1 MRVAIFSH
9 GHPTFSKGGGEL
21 AAYHLFNGINQ
32 TSDNEAWFI
41 GRAPDHLLHLGTP
54 VAAINEKEY
63 LISGNAEHFHL
74 NACIAL
80 GDSSDFSEM
89 LRNINPDVIHF
100 HHYVWL
106 GIEMIR
112 AAKRTCPDAKIIL
125 TLHEYIAICSN
136 SGQMIKTDG
145 RLCYQYSPRECG
157 LCFPDKTP
165 EDFFL
170 RERYIKSYFNLVDQF
185 ISPSDFLRQRY
196 IDWGISAEKIHV
208 IENGLPKGDKFL
220 PTVLE
225 ENEIRGKFAYF
236 GQINPFKGVDVVID
250 AFGKLSKEQRKQV
263 TLDIYGSGLQWQEA
277 SYQDKINKMLAEN
290 KNMIRYH
297 GSYEP
302 DELGRL
308 MESVDWVVMGSIW
321 WENSP
326 LVIQEAYKF
335 GKPVICPDIG
345 GMAEKVKNGVSG
357 IHYRARDSISL
368 TNVIEKIIDGKF
380 DYEKLYD
387 QLPSIMTD
395 NQCAAEHLYLYHSNL
410 LNRGW

>member
-9 GHPTFSKGGGEL
+9 GHPTFSKGGAEI
-21 AAYHLFNGINQ
+21 AAFNLFNGINQ
-32 TSDNEAWFI
+32 TTDNEAWFI
-41 GRAPDHLLHLGTP
+41 GRGSDNLLHLGTP
-54 VAAINEKEY
+54 IAAINEREY
-63 LISGNAEHFHL
+63 LISGNADLF
-74 NACIAL
+74 NINCGIAL
-80 GDSSDFSEM
+80 GYESDFSEM

-100 HHYVWL
+100 HHYIWL

-112 AAKRTCPDAKIIL
+112 AAKRTCPNAKIIL

-145 RLCYQYSPRECG
+145 RLCYQYSPRECA

-185 ISPSDFLRQRY
+185 ISPSEFLRQRY

-220 PTVLE
+220 PMVLE

-297 GSYEP
+297 GSYESE
-302 DELGRL
+302 ELGRL

-335 GKPVICPDIG
+335 GKPVICPNIG

-368 TNVIEKIIDGKF
+368 ITVIEKIIEGKI

-387 QLPSIMTD
+387 QLPSIMTEE
-395 NQCAAEHLYLYHSNL
+395 QCAAEHLSLYHTQFK
-410 LNRGW
+410 

>member
-9 GHPTFSKGGGEL
+9 GHPTFSKGGAEI
-21 AAYHLFNGINQ
+21 AAFNLFNGINQ
-32 TSDNEAWFI
+32 TTDNEAWFI
-41 GRAPDHLLHLGTP
+41 GRGSDNLLHLGTP
-54 VAAINEKEY
+54 IAAINEREY
-63 LISGNAEHFHL
+63 LISGNADLF
-74 NACIAL
+74 NINCGIAL
-80 GDSSDFSEM
+80 GYESDFSEM

-100 HHYVWL
+100 HHYIWL

-112 AAKRTCPDAKIIL
+112 AAKRTCPNAKIIL

-145 RLCYQYSPRECG
+145 RLCYQYSPRECA

-185 ISPSDFLRQRY
+185 ISPSEFLRQRY

-220 PTVLE
+220 PMVLE

-297 GSYEP
+297 GSYESE
-302 DELGRL
+302 ELGRL

-368 TNVIEKIIDGKF
+368 TTVIEKIIEGKI

-387 QLPSIMTD
+387 QLPSIMTEE
-395 NQCAAEHLYLYHSNL
+395 QCAAKHLSLYHTQFK
-410 LNRGW
+410 

>member
-1 MRVAIFSH
+1 MRVAIFSR
-9 GHPTFSKGGGEL
+9 GHPTFSKGGAEI
-21 AAYHLFNGINQ
+21 AAFNLFNGINQ
-32 TSDNEAWFI
+32 TTDNEAWFI
-41 GRAPDHLLHLGTP
+41 GRGSDNLLHLGTP
-54 VAAINEKEY
+54 IAAINEREY
-63 LISGNAEHFHL
+63 LISGNADLF
-74 NACIAL
+74 NINCGIAL
-80 GDSSDFSEM
+80 GYESDFSEM

-100 HHYVWL
+100 HHYIWL

-112 AAKRTCPDAKIIL
+112 AAKRTCPNAKIIL

-145 RLCYQYSPRECG
+145 RLCYQYSPRECA

-185 ISPSDFLRQRY
+185 ISPSEFLRQRY

-220 PTVLE
+220 PMVLE

-297 GSYEP
+297 GSYESE
-302 DELGRL
+302 ELGRL

-335 GKPVICPDIG
+335 GKPVICPNIG

-368 TNVIEKIIDGKF
+368 ITVIEKIIEGKI

-387 QLPSIMTD
+387 QLPSIMTEE
-395 NQCAAEHLYLYHSNL
+395 QCAAEHLSLYHTQFK
-410 LNRGW
+410 

>member
-9 GHPTFSKGGGEL
+9 GHPTFSKGGAEI

-32 TSDNEAWFI
+32 TGNNEAWFI
-41 GRAPDHLLHLGTP
+41 GRGSDNLLHLGTP
-54 VAAINEKEY
+54 IAAINEREY
-63 LISGNAEHFHL
+63 LISGNADLF
-74 NACIAL
+74 NINCGIAL
-80 GDSSDFSEM
+80 GNESDFSEM
-89 LRNINPDVIHF
+89 LKNINPDVIHF
-100 HHYVWL
+100 HHYIWL

-112 AAKRTCPDAKIIL
+112 AAKRTCPDAKIFL

-145 RLCYQYSPRECG
+145 RLCYQYSPRECA

-185 ISPSDFLRQRY
+185 ISPSEFLRQRY
-196 IDWGISAEKIHV
+196 IDWGIPAEKIKV
-208 IENGLPKGDKFL
+208 IENGLPKGDKLL

-236 GQINPFKGVDVVID
+236 GQINPFKGVDVVMD
-250 AFGKLSKEQRKQV
+250 AFVKLSKEQRKRV
-263 TLDIYGSGLQWQEA
+263 SLDIYGSGLHWQEET
-277 SYQDKINKMLAEN
+277 YQDKINKILAEN

-297 GSYEP
+297 GSYESE
-302 DELGRL
+302 ELGRL

-368 TNVIEKIIDGKF
+368 TTVIEKIIEGKI

-387 QLPSIMTD
+387 QLPSIMTEE
-395 NQCAAEHLYLYHSNL
+395 QCAAKHLSLYHTQFK
-410 LNRGW
+410 

>member
-1 MRVAIFSH
+1 MRVVIFSH

-21 AAYHLFNGINQ
+21 AA
-32 TSDNEAWFI
+32 
-41 GRAPDHLLHLGTP
+41 DHLLHLGTP
-54 VAAINEKEY
+54 VAAINEREY

-145 RLCYQYSPRECG
+145 RLCYQYSPRECA

-185 ISPSDFLRQRY
+185 ISPSEFLRQRY
-196 IDWGISAEKIHV
+196 IDWGIPAEKIKV
-208 IENGLPKGDKFL
+208 IENGLPKGDKLL

-236 GQINPFKGVDVVID
+236 GQINPFKGVDVVMD
-250 AFGKLSKEQRKQV
+250 AFVKLSKEQRKRV
-263 TLDIYGSGLQWQEA
+263 SLDIYGSGLQWQET
-277 SYQDKINKMLAEN
+277 SYQDKINKMLADN

-297 GSYEP
+297 GSYESE
-302 DELGRL
+302 ELGRL

-368 TNVIEKIIDGKF
+368 TTVIEKIIEGKI

-387 QLPSIMTD
+387 QLPSIMTEE
-395 NQCAAEHLYLYHSNL
+395 QCAAKHLSLYHTQFK
-410 LNRGW
+410 

>member
-9 GHPTFSKGGGEL
+9 GHPTFSKGGAEI

-32 TSDNEAWFI
+32 TGNNEAWFI
-41 GRAPDHLLHLGTP
+41 GRGSDNLLHLGTP
-54 VAAINEKEY
+54 IAAINEREY
-63 LISGNAEHFHL
+63 LISGNADLF
-74 NACIAL
+74 NINCGIAL
-80 GDSSDFSEM
+80 GNESDFSEM
-89 LRNINPDVIHF
+89 LKNINPDVIHF
-100 HHYVWL
+100 HHYIWL

-112 AAKRTCPDAKIIL
+112 AAKRTCPDAKIFL

-145 RLCYQYSPRECG
+145 RLCYQYSPRECAM
-157 LCFPDKTP
+157 CFPDKTP

-185 ISPSDFLRQRY
+185 ISPSEFLRQRY

-236 GQINPFKGVDVVID
+236 GQINPFKGVDVVMD
-250 AFGKLSKEQRKQV
+250 AFVKLSKEQRKRV
-263 TLDIYGSGLQWQEA
+263 SLDIYGSGLHWQEET
-277 SYQDKINKMLAEN
+277 YQDKINKILAEN

-297 GSYEP
+297 GSYESE
-302 DELGRL
+302 ELGRL

-368 TNVIEKIIDGKF
+368 TTVIEKIIEGKI

-387 QLPSIMTD
+387 QLPSIMTEE
-395 NQCAAEHLYLYHSNL
+395 QCAAKHLSLYHTQFK
-410 LNRGW
+410 

>member
-9 GHPTFSKGGGEL
+9 GHPTFSKGGAEI
-21 AAYHLFNGINQ
+21 AAFNLFNGINQ
-32 TSDNEAWFI
+32 TTDNEAWFI
-41 GRAPDHLLHLGTP
+41 GRGSDNLLHLGTP
-54 VAAINEKEY
+54 IAAINEREY
-63 LISGNAEHFHL
+63 LISGNADLF
-74 NACIAL
+74 NINCGIAL
-80 GDSSDFSEM
+80 GYESDFSEM

-100 HHYVWL
+100 HHYIWL

-112 AAKRTCPDAKIIL
+112 AAKRTCPNAKIIL

-145 RLCYQYSPRECG
+145 RLCYQYSPRECA

-185 ISPSDFLRQRY
+185 ISPSEFLRQRY

-220 PTVLE
+220 PMVLE

-297 GSYEP
+297 GSYESE
-302 DELGRL
+302 ELGRL

-335 GKPVICPDIG
+335 GKPVICPNIG

-368 TNVIEKIIDGKF
+368 TTVIEKIIEGKI

-387 QLPSIMTD
+387 QLPSIMTEE
-395 NQCAAEHLYLYHSNL
+395 QCAAKHLSLYHTQFK
-410 LNRGW
+410 

>member
-9 GHPTFSKGGGEL
+9 GHPTFSKGGAEIS
-21 AAYHLFNGINQ
+21 AYNLFNGINQ

-41 GRAPDHLLHLGTP
+41 GRASDNLLHFGTH
-54 VAAINEKEY
+54 VSALNSREF
-63 LISGNAEHFHL
+63 LLSGNAEHFY
-74 NACIAL
+74 ITSTTPL
-80 GDSSDFSEM
+80 GDNSDFAEM
-89 LRNINPDVIHF
+89 MRQINPDVIHF
-100 HHYVWL
+100 HHYVWM
-106 GIEMIR
+106 GVEMIR
-112 AAKRTCPDAKIIL
+112 AAKRLCPQAKIIL
-125 TLHEYIAICSN
+125 TLHEYIAICHN

-145 RLCYQYSPRECG
+145 RLCYQYSPRECAM
-157 LCFPDKTP
+157 CFPDKTP

-185 ISPSDFLRQRY
+185 ISPSEFLRQRY
-196 IDWGISAEKIHV
+196 IDWGISAEKIKV

-236 GQINPFKGVDVVID
+236 GQINPFKGVDVVMD
-250 AFGKLSKEQRKQV
+250 AFVKLSKEQRKLV
-263 TLDIYGSGLQWQEA
+263 SLDIYGSGLHWQEET
-277 SYQDKINKMLAEN
+277 YQDKINKMFADN

-297 GSYEP
+297 GSYESE
-302 DELGRL
+302 ELGRL

-335 GKPVICPDIG
+335 GKPVICPNIG
-345 GMAEKVKNGVSG
+345 GMEEKIQNGVTG
-357 IHYRARDSISL
+357 LHYRARDPISL
-368 TNVIEKIIDGKF
+368 TKVIEKIIEGKV

-387 QLPSIMTD
+387 QLPSIMT
-395 NQCAAEHLYLYHSNL
+395 NEQCAAEHLVLYVLTN
-410 LNRGW
+410 

>member
-9 GHPTFSKGGGEL
+9 GHPTFSKGGAEI
-21 AAYHLFNGINQ
+21 AAFNLFNGINQ
-32 TSDNEAWFI
+32 TTDNEAWFI
-41 GRAPDHLLHLGTP
+41 GRGSDNLLHLGTP
-54 VAAINEKEY
+54 IAAINEREY
-63 LISGNAEHFHL
+63 LISGNADLF
-74 NACIAL
+74 NINCGIAL
-80 GDSSDFSEM
+80 GYESDFSEM

-100 HHYVWL
+100 HHYIWL

-112 AAKRTCPDAKIIL
+112 AAKRTCPNAKIIL

-145 RLCYQYSPRECG
+145 RLCYQYSPRECA

-185 ISPSDFLRQRY
+185 ISPSEFLRQRY

-297 GSYEP
+297 GSYESE
-302 DELGRL
+302 ELGRL
-308 MESVDWVVMGSIW
+308 METVDWVVMGSIW

-326 LVIQEAYKF
+326 LVIQESYKF
-335 GKPVICPDIG
+335 GKPVICPNIG
-345 GMAEKVKNGVSG
+345 GMAEKVQNGVTG
-357 IHYRARDSISL
+357 IHYRARDPISL
-368 TNVIEKIIDGKF
+368 TKVIEKIIDGKV

-387 QLPSIMTD
+387 QLPTIMT
-395 NQCAAEHLYLYHSNL
+395 NERCAAEHLGFYHTQFK
-410 LNRGW
+410 